1 MYFSPGW
8 DIILIREN
16 DMKLILLTGFL
27 GAGKTTLLQEMLSSW
42 SREKLGV
49 MINEF
54 GEVNVDGQLLA
65 RNGIQMT
72 ELSNGSIF
80 CACIKDKFV
89 DGLIEMSWH
98 DLDCVLIE
106 ATGLA
111 DPSSMV
117 QILEGIRHKV
127 RQPYDYRG
135 SVCVVDGENF
145 LDLYDLLPAIRSQ
158 LEYCSAVI
166 VNKADR
172 IDESQLEAV
181 LAKLEEVNPAIT
193 PTVTSYCKV
202 NLDDLLGHLDP
213 ASAKLH
219 DPRESTNTII
229 SRPATFM
236 VKGRED
242 VSPDGLSAFL
252 REVAPASYRLKGFVN
267 TADGP
272 VEVSCV
278 GDAVEV
284 RPWDGPPEAT
294 ALVVISA
301 VGFKMMS
308 LLIKAIDQHA
318 KGQLWI

>member
-1 MYFSPGW
+1 
-8 DIILIREN
+8 
-16 DMKLILLTGFL
+16 MKLILLTGFL

-127 RQPYDYRG
+127 REPYDYRG
-135 SVCVVDGENF
+135 SVCVVDGEHF

-172 IDESQLEAV
+172 IDENQLEAV
-181 LAKLEEVNPAIT
+181 LSKLGEVNPAIT

-202 NLDDLLGHLDP
+202 NLAELLAHLAP

-236 VKGRED
+236 VKGGED
-242 VSPDGLSAFL
+242 VSPEGLAAFL
-252 REVAPASYRLKGFVN
+252 RETAPSAYRIKGFVN
-267 TADGP
+267 TTTGP
-272 VEVSCV
+272 MEVSCV
-278 GDAVEV
+278 GDAMEV

-294 ALVVISA
+294 VLVVISA

-308 LLIKAIDQHA
+308 LLIKAIDRHA